1 MRVAV
6 TGGTGFIGR
15 HVVAALAAAGHE
27 VVVVARHPVPVDGA
41 ARVVQG
47 DVANREIAAALAGS
61 EAIVHLAGLSDASQ
75 SLADPV
81 GYTTINAVGTLNV
94 LEAARLMGAGVVFAS
109 SQRIYEPWHGPLR
122 EDAPKVPT
130 TVYGWS
136 KLAAEGWATMY
147 SQIYG
152 VPTISLRAFTV
163 YGPGQRARGGA
174 SGVLA
179 IFAERTLRGQE
190 LTIHQRH
197 LRDFVWVGDAAAAFL
212 RAVERLDDPRVQ
224 GRAYNLGCGVATA
237 LDDLARLVQ
246 ARSGIANPPPIT
258 LRDATE
264 QEPREEVFATLDRIR
279 AALGWSPTVALEDGI
294 DRYLAWLRDELARE
308 GSV

>member
-15 HVVAALAAAGHE
+15 HVVAALTAAGHE
-27 VVVVARHPVPVDGA
+27 VVVVARRPVPVDGA
-41 ARVVQG
+41 VRVVRG
-47 DVANREIAAALAGS
+47 DVASRDIAQALAGS

-75 SLADPV
+75 SLADPG
-81 GYTTINAVGTLNV
+81 GYTTINALGTLNV
-94 LEAARLMGAGVVFAS
+94 LEAARLMGAGMVFAS
-109 SQRIYEPWHGPLR
+109 SQRIYEPWHGPLH

-136 KLAAEGWATMY
+136 KLAAEGWAAMY

-152 VPTISLRAFTV
+152 VPTIALRAFTV

-197 LRDFVWVGDAAAAFL
+197 LRDFVWVGDTAAAFL
-212 RAVERLDDPRVQ
+212 RAVERLGDPQVQ
-224 GRAYNLGCGVATA
+224 GRAYNLGCGVGTA

-246 ARSGIANPPPIT
+246 ARSGIANPPSIT
-258 LRDATE
+258 LRDAAE
-264 QEPREEVFATLDRIR
+264 REPREEVYATLDRIR
-279 AALGWSPTVALEDGI
+279 EELDWSPTVALEDGI

-308 GSV
+308 GAA

>member
-27 VVVVARHPVPVDGA
+27 VAVVARHPVPVDGA

-47 DVANREIAAALAGS
+47 DVASREIAAALAGS

-81 GYTTINAVGTLNV
+81 GYTSINALGTLNV

-109 SQRIYEPWHGPLR
+109 SQRIYEPWHGPLH

-152 VPTISLRAFTV
+152 VPTIALRAFTV

-212 RAVERLDDPRVQ
+212 RAVERLGDPRVQ

-258 LRDATE
+258 LRDAAE

-279 AALGWSPTVALEDGI
+279 AALGWSPTVALEEGI
-294 DRYLAWLRDELARE
+294 DRYLAWLRDDLARE
-308 GSV
+308 GSA

>member
-1 MRVAV
+1 MRVTV

-27 VVVVARHPVPVDGA
+27 VAVVARHPVPVAGA
-41 ARVVQG
+41 ARVVPG
-47 DVANREIAAALAGS
+47 DVARREIADALAGS
-61 EAIVHLAGLSDASQ
+61 EAIVHLAALSDASL

-81 GYTTINAVGTLNV
+81 GYTQINALGTLNV
-94 LEAARLMGAGVVFAS
+94 LEAARLAGAGVVFAS
-109 SQRIYEPWHGPLR
+109 SQRVYEPWRGPLR
-122 EDAPKVPT
+122 EDTPKVPN

-147 SQIYG
+147 SQIYA
-152 VPTISLRAFTV
+152 VPTITLRAFTV
-163 YGPGQRARGGA
+163 YGPGQRMGGGA
-174 SGVLA
+174 SGVLP

-197 LRDFVWVGDAAAAFL
+197 LRDFVWVEDAAAAFL
-212 RAVERLDDPRVQ
+212 RAVERLGDRRVW
-224 GRAYNLGCGVATA
+224 GRAYNVGCGVATA

-246 ARSGIANPPPIT
+246 ARSGVASPPPVT
-258 LRDATE
+258 LRDPAE

-279 AALGWSPTVALEDGI
+279 DELGWSPTVALEEGV
-294 DRYLAWLRDELARE
+294 DRYFAWLRGELARE
-308 GSV
+308 GTR